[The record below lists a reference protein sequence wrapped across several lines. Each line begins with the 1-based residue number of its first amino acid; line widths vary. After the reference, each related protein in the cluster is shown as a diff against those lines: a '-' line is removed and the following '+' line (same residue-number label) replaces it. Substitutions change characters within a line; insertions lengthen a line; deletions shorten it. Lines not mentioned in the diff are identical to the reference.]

1 MKMKNSLLAM
11 LLALMMALSLTACGG
26 GDGDKD
32 GSKDPAGDTQDPA
45 GDTQEPAAQADPLE
59 EARKVMA
66 DAKSM
71 DAVMVMEMDM
81 TAGGQSMETTTMMAM
96 SMFTD
101 PMKMQVEVE
110 MDMGEL
116 GSQAMSVYADT
127 NDEGKMMMYLYDGAT
142 WHVQE
147 GTEADIAGYDLSG
160 TLEGYVDST
169 SNFAQSGEETVD
181 GVDAYKYTGTV
192 EGAEL
197 REVLESSS
205 ALDSLS
211 SLGLTAEQTEELMN
225 GLDAITVSMW
235 ISKADYCPVRY
246 EMDMTGTMQS
256 LFTKLAESVEGGDSL
271 TYDKMLITMTVSNL
285 NNATDFTVPE
295 EAKNA

>member
-1 MKMKNSLLAM
+1 MKTKNSLLAM

-26 GDGDKD
+26 GDAGSGSGSGSD
-32 GSKDPAGDTQDPA
+32 GSGADKEETETQK
-45 GDTQEPAAQADPLE
+45 DPLE

-66 DAKSM
+66 SATSM
-71 DAVMVMEMDM
+71 DATMVMEMNL
-81 TAGGQSMETTTMMAM
+81 TAGEQSMETTTTMAM

-116 GSQAMSVYADT
+116 GSQAMSIYADT
-127 NDEGKMMMYLYDGAT
+127 NDEGTMMMYLNDGTT
-142 WHVQE
+142 WYAQE
-147 GTEADIAGYDLSG
+147 GTAADMAGYDLSG

-246 EMDMTGTMQS
+246 EMDMTNTMQS
-256 LFTKLAESVEGGDSL
+256 LFTKLAESVEGAESL
-271 TYDKMLITMTVSNL
+271 SYDKMLITMTVSNL
-285 NNATDFTVPE
+285 NSATDFSIPE

>member
-1 MKMKNSLLAM
+1 MKRKNRLFAM
-11 LLALMMALSLTACGG
+11 LLALAMVLTLAACGG
-26 GDGDKD
+26 GDENKD
-32 GSKDPAGDTQDPA
+32 GAKDPAGDTK
-45 GDTQEPAAQADPLE
+45 EPAAQADPLE

-66 DAKSM
+66 AAKSM
-71 DAVMVMEMDM
+71 DAAMVMEMNL
-81 TAGGQSMETTTMMAM
+81 TAGGQAMVTTTTMAM

-101 PMKMQVEVE
+101 PLKMQVEVE

-116 GSQAMSVYADT
+116 GSQAMSIYADT
-127 NDEGKMMMYLYDGAT
+127 NDEGKMMMYLYDGTT
-142 WHVQE
+142 WYAQE
-147 GTEADIAGYDLSG
+147 GTEADIAGYNLSG

-181 GVDAYKYTGTV
+181 GVEAYKYTGTV

-285 NNATDFTVPE
+285 DNATDFTVPE

>member
-1 MKMKNSLLAM
+1 MRRMNRLSAM
-11 LLALMMALSLTACGG
+11 LLALVMVLALAACGG
-26 GDGDKD
+26 GDQAGGQGGDAK
-32 GSKDPAGDTQDPA
+32 
-45 GDTQEPAAQADPLE
+45 EPEAQVDPLE

-71 DAVMVMEMDM
+71 DATMVMEMDM
-81 TAGGQSMETTTMMAM
+81 TAGEQTMETTTTMAM

-101 PMKMQVEVE
+101 PMKMRVEAE

-116 GSQAMSVYADT
+116 GAQTMSIYADT
-127 NDEGKMMMYLYDGAT
+127 NDEGGMMMYLYDGST
-142 WHVQE
+142 WYAQE
-147 GTEADIAGYDLSG
+147 GTAADMAGYDLSA
-160 TLEGYVDST
+160 TLEGYVDDT
-169 SNFAQSGEETVD
+169 SDFAQSGEETVD

-192 EGAEL
+192 EGEDL
-197 REVLESSS
+197 RSVLESSN

-211 SLGLTAEQTEELMN
+211 SLGLTDEQTEELMN
-225 GLDAITVSMW
+225 GLEAITVSMW

-246 EMDMTGTMQS
+246 EMDMTSTMQS
-256 LFTKLAESVEGGDSL
+256 LFTKLAESVEGAESL

>member
-1 MKMKNSLLAM
+1 MKMKNRLFAM
-11 LLALMMALSLTACGG
+11 LLAFVMVLGLAACGG
-26 GDGDKD
+26 GDGGDKD
-32 GSKDPAGDTQDPA
+32 PGAGGNEGGSAP
-45 GDTQEPAAQADPLE
+45 EAQADPLE
-59 EARKVMA
+59 EAQKVMA
-66 DAKSM
+66 AATSM
-71 DAVMVMEMDM
+71 DATMVMEMDM
-81 TAGGQSMETTTMMAM
+81 TAAGQTMETTTTMAM

-116 GSQAMSVYADT
+116 GSQAMSIYADT
-127 NDEGKMMMYLYDGAT
+127 DESGAMTMYLYDGST
-142 WHVQE
+142 WYAQA
-147 GTEADIAGYDLSG
+147 GTAADMEGYDLSG
-160 TLEGYVDST
+160 TLEGYMAST

-181 GVDAYKYTGTV
+181 GVEAYKYTGTV

-197 REVLESSS
+197 REVLESSN

-211 SLGLTAEQTEELMN
+211 SLGLTAEETEALMN

-256 LFTKLAESVEGGDSL
+256 LFTKLAENVEGGESL
-271 TYDKMLITMTVSNL
+271 TYDKMLITMTISNL
-285 NNATDFTVPE
+285 NNATDFSVPE

>member
-32 GSKDPAGDTQDPA
+32 GSKDPAGDTQEPA

-71 DAVMVMEMDM
+71 DAVMEMDM

-127 NDEGKMMMYLYDGAT
+127 NDEGKMMMYLYDGTT

-225 GLDAITVSMW
+225 GLDAINVSMW

>member
-32 GSKDPAGDTQDPA
+32 GSKDPAGDTQEPA

-81 TAGGQSMETTTMMAM
+81 TADGQSMETTTMMAM

-127 NDEGKMMMYLYDGAT
+127 NDEGKMMMYLYDGTT

-169 SNFAQSGEETVD
+169 SNFAQSI
-181 GVDAYKYTGTV
+181 
-192 EGAEL
+192 
-197 REVLESSS
+197 
-205 ALDSLS
+205 LS
-211 SLGLTAEQTEELMN
+211 
-225 GLDAITVSMW
+225 I
-235 ISKADYCPVRY
+235 IRY
-246 EMDMTGTMQS
+246 
-256 LFTKLAESVEGGDSL
+256 
-271 TYDKMLITMTVSNL
+271 
-285 NNATDFTVPE
+285 
-295 EAKNA
+295 

>member
-1 MKMKNSLLAM
+1 MKRKNRLFAM
-11 LLALMMALSLTACGG
+11 LLALAMVLTLAACGG
-26 GDGDKD
+26 GDENKD
-32 GSKDPAGDTQDPA
+32 GAKDPAGDTK
-45 GDTQEPAAQADPLE
+45 EPAAQADPLE

-66 DAKSM
+66 AAKSM
-71 DAVMVMEMDM
+71 DAAMVMEMNL
-81 TAGGQSMETTTMMAM
+81 TAGGQAMVTTTTMAM

-101 PMKMQVEVE
+101 PLKMQVEVE

-116 GSQAMSVYADT
+116 GSQAMSIYADT
-127 NDEGKMMMYLYDGAT
+127 NDEGKMMMYLYDGTT
-142 WHVQE
+142 WYAQE
-147 GTEADIAGYDLSG
+147 GTEADISGYDLSG

-181 GVDAYKYTGTV
+181 GVEAYKYTGTV

-285 NNATDFTVPE
+285 DNATDFTVPE